1 MLLSLTIADYFSL
14 FNVYKYVLL
23 IETLVSFL
31 KCSSLLKLNDLPVK
45 SCHIEL
51 QQISPILTLSDCDN
65 SLIPLHSMAL
75 MSMNI
80 HVASNCTAMF
90 VSSCELVHS
99 LAPPSPDVAA
109 MSPLVNALLER
120 YRMSHLN
127 LIGD

>member
-1 MLLSLTIADYFSL
+1 M
-14 FNVYKYVLL
+14 

-99 LAPPSPDVAA
+99 RRLPLTSPDVAA